1 MKKNNKTQ
9 QTKRCLL
16 VIIMVLITI
25 VCNAI
30 PAKPGQFRK
39 LTLTNG
45 QTVTARLV
53 GDEHGHFWLGSDGNA
68 YQEDE
73 TGLFQMIDR
82 KEVMNAAKERRQST
96 NTDRAKRMAK
106 RQAQKGTSNSIEGKK
121 KGIIILVNFQDV
133 KLEDTNTKQYFER
146 LANEEHFNDGN
157 FVGSVH
163 DYFYDQS
170 GGKFDLEF
178 DVVGPYT
185 MPNNMSYYGKNL
197 NGKEGN
203 DQHPASM
210 VIEACKAADSE
221 VNFADYDW
229 DGDQEVDQV
238 YVIYAG
244 KGEADG
250 GIANTIWPHEW
261 TLASAQYYGDG
272 SGPLTLDGVTINT
285 YACGSELNGSGDI
298 CGIGTMCHEF
308 SHCLGFPDFYDTST
322 TAYGVGML
330 WWDLMDSGS
339 YNGDGYLPAGYSSY
353 ERWVAGWLNPIELT
367 TTKSVSDMK
376 SLMDGGDAYIIYNNG
391 NRNEYF
397 LLENRQPVKWDEG
410 LPGRGMLILHVD
422 YNASIWANNSVNNV
436 ETHQRMTWIPA
447 DNVID
452 TEPYIDEEDGEEYE
466 VYSFSLM
473 ANDTYPSG
481 DYNSFSKD
489 SKAPAKFFNKN
500 SNGTY
505 YMDGA
510 VKDITQNEDGTIS
523 FLYKGVVNIAAPIF
537 SPKAGTYSEAQTVS
551 ITCETEGI
559 TIYYTTD
566 GTTPTAESSIYDG
579 PITIDKTTTLKAI
592 AISEEGDESQVSVAR
607 YVIRSG
613 TSTEV
618 KTFKHVSSMDEV
630 VSGLRYIIACGSKDV
645 AAGAYNNDHLNSEEI
660 ILSDNV
666 ITITDD
672 VEVFTLDESNG
683 KYAFMNNE
691 GAYLNAT
698 AKKKLAYQAEAAY
711 SWKLQNGN
719 DGVEMVHTTYGTM
732 TYNAN
737 SGSYFFAPYTS
748 GASTTM
754 IRANLYVEC
763 DEEPAQPQEI
773 IIGNNNYK
781 LVTSEEELEG
791 NYRYLIVSNVED
803 QYIAYNGFN
812 SDNGKAGL
820 VTPIDDVIT
829 LTEGSG
835 NTAVPVVLQKQ
846 NQKWTIF
853 ETEKEKYMGTTTETK
868 KASKAYLTLNGNVSS
883 DYYRWTISVV
893 DGEAIVKNCGKA
905 FYLQYNSSAK
915 MFRVYASGQ
924 NAISLYKEEQEQQN
938 HGITTTIDALRS
950 QQKSSVIFDLQGR
963 RVINPQK
970 GIYIV
975 NGKKVVI
982 K

>member
-1 MKKNNKTQ
+1 
-9 QTKRCLL
+9 
-16 VIIMVLITI
+16 
-25 VCNAI
+25 
-30 PAKPGQFRK
+30 
-39 LTLTNG
+39 
-45 QTVTARLV
+45 
-53 GDEHGHFWLGSDGNA
+53 
-68 YQEDE
+68 
-73 TGLFQMIDR
+73 
-82 KEVMNAAKERRQST
+82 
-96 NTDRAKRMAK
+96 
-106 RQAQKGTSNSIEGKK
+106 
-121 KGIIILVNFQDV
+121 
-133 KLEDTNTKQYFER
+133 
-146 LANEEHFNDGN
+146 
-157 FVGSVH
+157 
-163 DYFYDQS
+163 
-170 GGKFDLEF
+170 
-178 DVVGPYT
+178 
-185 MPNNMSYYGKNL
+185 
-197 NGKEGN
+197 
-203 DQHPASM
+203 
-210 VIEACKAADSE
+210 
-221 VNFADYDW
+221 
-229 DGDQEVDQV
+229 
-238 YVIYAG
+238 
-244 KGEADG
+244 
-250 GIANTIWPHEW
+250 
-261 TLASAQYYGDG
+261 
-272 SGPLTLDGVTINT
+272 
-285 YACGSELNGSGDI
+285 
-298 CGIGTMCHEF
+298 
-308 SHCLGFPDFYDTST
+308 
-322 TAYGVGML
+322 
-330 WWDLMDSGS
+330 
-339 YNGDGYLPAGYSSY
+339 
-353 ERWVAGWLNPIELT
+353 
-367 TTKSVSDMK
+367 MK

-397 LLENRQPVKWDEG
+397 LLENRQPVKWDAG
-410 LPGRGMLILHVD
+410 LPGKGMLILHVD

-523 FLYKGVVNIAAPIF
+523 FLYKGVVNIAAPTF
-537 SPKAGTYSEAQTVS
+537 SPKAGTYSEAQTVTIS
-551 ITCETEGI
+551 CETEGI
-559 TIYYTTD
+559 TIHYTTD

-592 AISEEGDESQVSVAR
+592 AVSEEGDESQVSVAR

-618 KTFKHVSSMDEV
+618 KTFKLVSSVDEV

-645 AAGAYNNDHLNSEEI
+645 AAGALSNSHLNSEEI
-660 ILSDNV
+660 ILTDNV

-672 VEVFTLDESNG
+672 VEVFTLEENNG
-683 KYAFMNNE
+683 KYAFMNRE

-698 AKKKLAYQAEAAY
+698 ANKKAAYQTDASY
-711 SWKLQNGN
+711 SWTLKKGN
-719 DGVEMVHTTYGTM
+719 DGVEMVHTYYGTM

-737 SGSYFFAPYTS
+737 SGSGFFAPYTS
-748 GASTTM
+748 VATNTM

-812 SDNGKAGL
+812 SDKGNAGV
-820 VTPIDDVIT
+820 VTPVEDVIT

-835 NTAVPVVLQKQ
+835 NAAVPVVLQKQ

-853 ETEKEKYMGTTTETK
+853 ETEKEEYMGTTKGTN
-868 KASKAYLTLNGNVSS
+868 SSNKAYLTLNGNVSS

>member
-1 MKKNNKTQ
+1 
-9 QTKRCLL
+9 
-16 VIIMVLITI
+16 MVLTTI
-25 VCNAI
+25 VCHAI
-30 PAKPGQFRK
+30 PAKPGQYRTLK
-39 LTLTNG
+39 LTNG
-45 QTVTARLV
+45 QTITARLV

-82 KEVMNAAKERRQST
+82 KEVMNAAKERRQSA

-133 KLEDTNTKQYFER
+133 KLEDANNKEYFER
-146 LANEEHFNDGN
+146 MANEEHFNDGN

-170 GGKFDLEF
+170 RGKFDLEF

-210 VIEACKAADSE
+210 VIEACKAANSE

-261 TLASAQYYGDG
+261 TLASAQNYGDG

-285 YACGSELNGSGDI
+285 YACGSELNGSEEI

-367 TTKSVSDMK
+367 TTKDVNDMK
-376 SLMDGGDAYIIYNNG
+376 CLQDGGDAYIIYNSG

-397 LLENRQPVKWDEG
+397 LLENRQPVKWDKE
-410 LPGRGMLILHVD
+410 LPGQGMLIVHVD
-422 YNASIWANNSVNNV
+422 YNESAWSGNSVNNDYS
-436 ETHQRMTWIPA
+436 HQRMTWIPA
-447 DNVID
+447 DDAYTDIL
-452 TEPYIDEEDGEEYE
+452 EDENGEEYE
-466 VYSFSLM
+466 AYTWEGL
-473 ANDTYPSG
+473 AKDTYPS
-481 DYNSFSKD
+481 DDNNSFSKN
-489 SKAPAKFFNKN
+489 STPAAEFYSKN
-500 SNGTY
+500 SDGEY

-510 VKDITQNEDGTIS
+510 VENITQNEDGTIS
-523 FLYKGVVNIAAPIF
+523 FHYQGIVSKPTF
-537 SPKAGTYSEAQTVS
+537 SPKAGVYSEAQTVTIS
-551 ITCETEGI
+551 CDTEGA
-559 TIYYTTD
+559 TIHYTTD
-566 GTTPTAESSIYDG
+566 GSIPTAESNIYDS
-579 PITIDKTTTLKAI
+579 PITIETNTTLKAI
-592 AISEEGDESQVSVAR
+592 AFLESGEQSKVATAN
-607 YVIRSG
+607 YIIRSG
-613 TSTEV
+613 ATTDV
-618 KTFKHVSSMDEV
+618 KTFKRVTSTDEIA
-630 VSGLRYIIACGSKDV
+630 SGLRYIIACGTKGK
-645 AAGAYNNDHLNSEEI
+645 AAGKLTTSKY
-660 ILSDNV
+660 LSSSSITLDDDI

-672 VEVFTLDESNG
+672 VEVFTLDESDEG
-683 KYAFMNNE
+683 KYSFMNTE
-691 GAYLNAT
+691 GKYLDAT
-698 AKKKLAYQAEAAY
+698 DVKKLAFENNPSH
-711 SWKLQNGN
+711 SWILENN
-719 DGVEMVHTTYGTM
+719 NNAVEMVHVSYGTM
-732 TYNAN
+732 TYNVT
-737 SGSYFFAPYTS
+737 SPRFTTYTS
-748 GASTTM
+748 NASTNM
-754 IRANLYVEC
+754 IRANLYVEYE
-763 DEEPAQPQEI
+763 EEPAQPLEI

-781 LVTSEEELEG
+781 LITSEDQLEG
-791 NYRYLIVSNVED
+791 NVRYLIVSNVEN
-803 QYIAYNGFN
+803 QYFAYNGFN
-812 SDNGKAGL
+812 TNKGDDGI
-820 VTPIDDVIT
+820 VTPVDDVIA
-829 LTEGSG
+829 LTVGSG
-835 NTAVPVVLQKQ
+835 NAAVPVVLQKQ
-846 NQKWTIF
+846 NQKWTIL
-853 ETEKEKYMGTTTETK
+853 ETEKEKYMGTTNVTNG
-868 KASKAYLTLNGNVSS
+868 SNKAYLTLNGNVSG
-883 DYYRWTISVV
+883 DEYRWTISIA
-893 DGEAIVKNCGKA
+893 DGVATVKNCIKD
-905 FYLQYNSSAK
+905 FYLRYNSSAS

-924 NAISLYKEEQEQQN
+924 NAISLYKEEQEQPNQ
-938 HGITTTIDALRS
+938 GITTAIDALRS
-950 QQKSSVIFDLQGR
+950 QQKSSVLFDLQGR

>member
-1 MKKNNKTQ
+1 MKKNNKIQ

-30 PAKPGQFRK
+30 PAKPGQYRTLK
-39 LTLTNG
+39 LTNG

-53 GDEHGHFWLGSDGNA
+53 GDEHGHFWLGNDGNA

-73 TGLFQMIDR
+73 TGLFQKIDLT
-82 KEVMNAAKERRQST
+82 EATAKSKARRQSA
-96 NTDRAKRMAK
+96 NAQRAKRLAA
-106 RQAQKGTSNSIEGKK
+106 RTAQKGSSSNTNKVK
-121 KGIIILVNFQDV
+121 KGIIILVNFQDE
-133 KLEDTNTKQYFER
+133 KFKEANDKAYFTR
-146 LANEEHFNDGN
+146 IANDEGFNEGD
-157 FVGSVH
+157 FKGSVH

-170 GGKFDLEF
+170 GGELDLSF

-185 MPNNMSYYGKNL
+185 VSEDMSYYGGN
-197 NGKEGN
+197 EGN
-203 DQHPASM
+203 NDKYPATM
-210 VIEACKAADSE
+210 IIEACKAADKD

-229 DGDQEVDQV
+229 DGDHNVEQV

-244 KGEADG
+244 KGENDKG
-250 GIANTIWPHEW
+250 GANSIWPHEW

-367 TTKSVSDMK
+367 TTKSVSSMT

-397 LLENRQPVKWDEG
+397 LLENRQPVKWDAG
-410 LPGRGMLILHVD
+410 LPGNGMLILHVD

-523 FLYKGVVNIAAPIF
+523 FLYKGVVNIAAPTF
-537 SPKAGTYSEAQTVS
+537 SPKAGTYSEAQTVAIS
-551 ITCETEGI
+551 SETEGV

-592 AISEEGDESQVSVAR
+592 AVSEEGDESQVSVAR

-618 KTFKHVSSMDEV
+618 KTFKLVSSVDEV

-645 AAGAYNNDHLNSEEI
+645 AAGALSNSHLNSEEI
-660 ILSDNV
+660 ILTDNV

-672 VEVFTLDESNG
+672 VEVFTLDENNG
-683 KYAFMNNE
+683 KYAFMNRE

-698 AKKKLAYQAEAAY
+698 AKKELAYQTDAAY
-711 SWKLQNGN
+711 TWTLKKGN
-719 DGVEMVHTTYGTM
+719 DGVEMVHTYYGTM

-737 SGSYFFAPYTS
+737 SGSGFFAPYTT
-748 GASTTM
+748 GASTSM

-781 LVTSEEELEG
+781 IITSNDDLEG
-791 NYRYLIVSNVED
+791 NVRYLIVSYAVND
-803 QYIAYNGFN
+803 NQFFAYSGHDSNK
-812 SDNGKAGL
+812 GKACI
-820 VTPIDDVIT
+820 VSPVDDVIS
-829 LTEGSG
+829 LTG
-835 NTAVPVVLQKQ
+835 TDDDVAVPVVLQKQ
-846 NQKWTIF
+846 NQKWVILDTQ
-853 ETEKEKYMGTTTETK
+853 KEKYMGANKDNNYLILNET
-868 KASKAYLTLNGNVSS
+868 ASN
-883 DYYRWTISVV
+883 DYYRWTISINTYG
-893 DGEAIVKNCGKA
+893 DATIQNSGKVS
-905 FYLQYNSSAK
+905 YLKYNIK
-915 MFRVYASGQ
+915 DDMFRVYASGQ

-950 QQKSSVIFDLQGR
+950 QQKSSVLFDLQGR

>member
-16 VIIMVLITI
+16 VMIMVLITI

-30 PAKPGQFRK
+30 PAKPGQYRTLK
-39 LTLTNG
+39 LTNG
-45 QTVTARLV
+45 QTVSARLV
-53 GDEHGHFWLGSDGNA
+53 GDEHGHFWLGNDGNA

-82 KEVMNAAKERRQST
+82 KEVMNAAKERRQSA

-106 RQAQKGTSNSIEGKK
+106 RQAQKGTNNIIEGKK

-133 KLEDTNTKQYFER
+133 KLQDANNKEYFER
-146 LANEEHFNDGN
+146 MANEEHFNDGN

-185 MPNNMSYYGKNL
+185 MSNNMSYYGKNL

-285 YACGSELNGSGDI
+285 YACGSELNGSEEI

-308 SHCLGFPDFYDTST
+308 SHCLGFPDFYDTSDT
-322 TAYGVGML
+322 GDGVGMFM
-330 WWDLMDSGS
+330 WDLMDYGS
-339 YNGDGYLPAGYSSY
+339 YNGDGYQPAGYTSY
-353 ERWVAGWLNPIELT
+353 ERWVAGWLEPIELT
-367 TTKSVSDMK
+367 TTKDVNDMK
-376 SLMDGGDAYIIYNNG
+376 CLQDGGDAYIIYNSG

-397 LLENRQPVKWDEG
+397 LLENRQPVKWDAG
-410 LPGRGMLILHVD
+410 LPGKGMLILHVD
-422 YNASIWANNSVNNV
+422 YNVSAWNNNSVNNDPN
-436 ETHQRMTWIPA
+436 HQRMTWIPA
-447 DNVID
+447 DNLFD
-452 TEPYIDEEDGEEYE
+452 TDKYFDEEDQEWYEY
-466 VYSFSLM
+466 YTFAGM
-473 ANDTYPSG
+473 TTDTYPSG
-481 DYNSFSKD
+481 DNNSFSRN
-489 SKAPAKFFNKN
+489 SSPAAKFYKKN
-500 SNGTY
+500 SNDTY

-510 VKDITQNEDGTIS
+510 VTDITQNEDGTIS
-523 FLYKGVVNIAAPIF
+523 FLYKGVVNITAPTF
-537 SPKAGTYSEAQTVS
+537 SPQSGTYSEAQTVTIS
-551 ITCETEGI
+551 CETGGI
-559 TIYYTTD
+559 TIHYTTD

-579 PITIDKTTTLKAI
+579 PISIDKTTTLKAV

-607 YVIRSG
+607 YVIRDASFVY
-613 TSTEV
+613 TYKRVESI
-618 KTFKHVSSMDEV
+618 DDI
-630 VSGLRYIIACGSKDV
+630 VSGSNYIIACGPQRK
-645 AAGAYNNDHLNSEEI
+645 AAGRLENNNTYLSSEDI
-660 ILSDNV
+660 DLADDI

-672 VEVFTLDESNG
+672 VEIFTLVKDKSS
-683 KYAFMNNE
+683 YALMNQD
-691 GAYLNAT
+691 GAYLTAT
-698 AKKKLAYQAEAAY
+698 GEKKLKYDENASYP
-711 SWKLQNGN
+711 WILQNGSE
-719 DGVEMVHTTYGTM
+719 GVEIAHTKSSYGTM
-732 TYNAN
+732 KYNINSPRFTTYKSNQN
-737 SGSYFFAPYTS
+737 MVP
-748 GASTTM
+748 
-754 IRANLYVEC
+754 ANLYVEC
-763 DEEPAQPQEI
+763 DEEPSQPQEI

-781 LVTSEEELEG
+781 LVASEEELEG
-791 NYRYLIVSNVED
+791 NHRYLIVSYAV
-803 QYIAYNGFN
+803 
-812 SDNGKAGL
+812 SDNQFFAYSGHDSNKGKASIVSPVDNVISLTG
-820 VTPIDDVIT
+820 TDDDV
-829 LTEGSG
+829 
-835 NTAVPVVLQKQ
+835 AVPVVLEKQ
-846 NQKWTIF
+846 NQKWVILDTQ
-853 ETEKEKYMGTTTETK
+853 KEKYMGANKDNNYLILNQT
-868 KASKAYLTLNGNVSS
+868 ASN
-883 DYYRWTISVV
+883 DYYRWTISINTYG
-893 DGEAIVKNCGKA
+893 DATIQNSGKVS
-905 FYLQYNSSAK
+905 YLKYNIK
-915 MFRVYASGQ
+915 DDMFRVYASGQ

-950 QQKSSVIFDLQGR
+950 QQRSSALFDLQGR

-975 NGKKVVI
+975 NGHKVVI

>member
-1 MKKNNKTQ
+1 MKNNNKTQ

-30 PAKPGQFRK
+30 PAKPGQYRTLK
-39 LTLTNG
+39 LTNG

-53 GDEHGHFWLGSDGNA
+53 GDEHGHFWLGNDGNA

-82 KEVMNAAKERRQST
+82 KEVMNAAKERRQSA

-106 RQAQKGTSNSIEGKK
+106 RQAQKSSSNSIEGKK

-133 KLEDTNTKQYFER
+133 KLQDANNKEYFER
-146 LANEEHFNDGN
+146 MANEEHFNDGN

-185 MPNNMSYYGKNL
+185 MSNSMSYYGKNL

-210 VIEACKAADSE
+210 VIEACKAANSE

-261 TLASAQYYGDG
+261 TLASAKYYGDG
-272 SGPLTLDGVTINT
+272 SGPLTLDGVTIDT
-285 YACGSELNGSGDI
+285 YACGSELNGYGDI

-308 SHCLGFPDFYDTST
+308 SHCLGFPDFYDTSDEG
-322 TAYGVGML
+322 YGVGML

-353 ERWVAGWLNPIELT
+353 ERWEAGWLNPIELT

-422 YNASIWANNSVNNV
+422 YNASIWANNSVNNDYN
-436 ETHQRMTWIPA
+436 HQRMTWVSA
-447 DNVID
+447 DGVID
-452 TEPYIDEEDGEEYE
+452 TEPYIDEDGEEYE

-481 DYNSFSKD
+481 IYNSFSKD

-523 FLYKGVVNIAAPIF
+523 FLYKGVVNIAAPTF
-537 SPKAGTYSEAQTVS
+537 SPKAGTYSEAQTVAIS
-551 ITCETEGI
+551 SETEGV

-579 PITIDKTTTLKAI
+579 PITIDKTTTLKAV
-592 AISEEGDESQVSVAR
+592 AVSEEGDESQVSVAR

-645 AAGAYNNDHLNSEEI
+645 AAGALSNSHLDSEEI
-660 ILSDNV
+660 ILTDNV

-672 VEVFTLDESNG
+672 VEVFTLDENNG
-683 KYAFMNNE
+683 KYAFMNRE

-698 AKKKLAYQAEAAY
+698 ANKKAAYQTDAAY
-711 SWKLQNGN
+711 SWTLKKGN
-719 DGVEMVHTTYGTM
+719 DGVEMVHTYYGTM

-737 SGSYFFAPYTS
+737 SGSGFFAPYTS
-748 GASTTM
+748 VATNTM

-812 SDNGKAGL
+812 SDKGNAGV
-820 VTPIDDVIT
+820 VTPVDDVIT

-835 NTAVPVVLQKQ
+835 NAAVPVVLQKQ

-893 DGEAIVKNCGKA
+893 DGEAMVKNCSKA
-905 FYLQYNSSAK
+905 FYLKYNSGANC
-915 MFRVYASGQ
+915 FRVYASGQ

>member
-30 PAKPGQFRK
+30 PAKPGQYRTLK
-39 LTLTNG
+39 LTNG

-53 GDEHGHFWLGSDGNA
+53 GDEHGHFWLGNDGNA

-73 TGLFQMIDR
+73 TGLFQKIDLTEATA
-82 KEVMNAAKERRQST
+82 KSNARRQSA
-96 NTDRAKRMAK
+96 NAQRAKRLAA
-106 RQAQKGTSNSIEGKK
+106 RTAQKGSSSNTNKVK
-121 KGIIILVNFQDV
+121 KGIIILVNFQDE
-133 KLEDTNTKQYFER
+133 KFKEANDKAYFTR
-146 LANEEHFNDGN
+146 IANDEGFNEGD
-157 FVGSVH
+157 FKGSVH

-170 GGKFDLEF
+170 GGEFDLSF

-185 MPNNMSYYGKNL
+185 VSEDMSYYGGN
-197 NGKEGN
+197 EGN
-203 DQHPASM
+203 NDKYPATM
-210 VIEACKAADSE
+210 IIEACKAADKD

-229 DGDQEVDQV
+229 DGDHNVEQV

-244 KGEADG
+244 KGENDKG
-250 GIANTIWPHEW
+250 GANSIWPHEW

-308 SHCLGFPDFYDTST
+308 SHCLGFPDFYDTSDEG
-322 TAYGVGML
+322 YGVGML

-353 ERWVAGWLNPIELT
+353 ERWEAGWLNPIELT

-397 LLENRQPVKWDEG
+397 LLENRQPVKWDAG
-410 LPGRGMLILHVD
+410 LPGKGMLILHVD

-481 DYNSFSKD
+481 IYNSFSKD

-523 FLYKGVVNIAAPIF
+523 FLYKGVVNIAAPTF
-537 SPKAGTYSEAQTVS
+537 SPKAGTYSEAQTVTIS
-551 ITCETEGI
+551 CETEGI
-559 TIYYTTD
+559 TIHYTTD

-592 AISEEGDESQVSVAR
+592 AVSEEGDESQVSVAR
-607 YVIRSG
+607 YVIRNG

-618 KTFKHVSSMDEV
+618 KTFKLVSSVDEV

-645 AAGAYNNDHLNSEEI
+645 AAGALSNSHLNSEEI
-660 ILSDNV
+660 ILTDNV

-672 VEVFTLDESNG
+672 VEVFTLDENNG
-683 KYAFMNNE
+683 KYAFMNRE

-698 AKKKLAYQAEAAY
+698 ANKKAAYQTDAAY
-711 SWKLQNGN
+711 TWTLKKGN
-719 DGVEMVHTTYGTM
+719 DGVEMVHTYYGTM

-737 SGSYFFAPYTS
+737 SGSGFFAPYTT
-748 GASTTM
+748 GASTSM

-781 LVTSEEELEG
+781 LVTNEEELEG

-812 SDNGKAGL
+812 SDKGNAGV
-820 VTPIDDVIT
+820 VTPVDDVIT

-835 NTAVPVVLQKQ
+835 NAAVPVVLQKQ

-905 FYLQYNSSAK
+905 FYLQYNSSANC
-915 MFRVYASGQ
+915 FRVYASGQ

-950 QQKSSVIFDLQGR
+950 HQKSTVIFDLQGR

>member
-16 VIIMVLITI
+16 VIIMMLITI

-30 PAKPGQFRK
+30 PAKPGQYRTLK
-39 LTLTNG
+39 LTNG

-53 GDEHGHFWLGSDGNA
+53 GDEHGHFWLGNDGNA

-73 TGLFQMIDR
+73 TGLFQKIDR
-82 KEVMNAAKERRQST
+82 NEVMKAASERRQSA
-96 NTDRAKRMAK
+96 NADRAKQMAK
-106 RQAQKGTSNSIEGKK
+106 RRAQKGTSNNIVGKK
-121 KGIIILVNFQDV
+121 KGIIILVNFRNLQFQ
-133 KLEDTNTKQYFER
+133 EDNDRE
-146 LANEEHFNDGN
+146 LLDNIANKAGFNEGN

-185 MPNNMSYYGKNL
+185 MPNDMSYYGKNK
-197 NGKEGN
+197 NGKQGN
-203 DQHPASM
+203 DQHPAAM
-210 VIEACKAADSE
+210 VIEACKAANDE

-229 DGDQEVDQV
+229 DGDNYVDQV

-244 KGEADG
+244 QGEADG
-250 GIANTIWPHEW
+250 GAANTIWPHEW

-272 SGPLTLDGVTINT
+272 SGPLTLDGVTIDT
-285 YACGSELNGSGDI
+285 YACGSELNGSEEI

-308 SHCLGFPDFYDTST
+308 SHCLGFPDFYDTSDT
-322 TAYGVGML
+322 GDGVGMFM
-330 WWDLMDSGS
+330 WDLMDYGS
-339 YNGDGYLPAGYSSY
+339 YNGDGYQPAGYTSY
-353 ERWVAGWLNPIELT
+353 ERWVAGWLEPIELT
-367 TTKSVSDMK
+367 TTKDVNDMK
-376 SLMDGGDAYIIYNNG
+376 CLQDGGAAYIIYNSG

-397 LLENRQPVKWDEG
+397 LLENRQPVKWDKE
-410 LPGRGMLILHVD
+410 LPGQGMLIVHVD
-422 YNASIWANNSVNNV
+422 YNESAWSGNSVNNNYS
-436 ETHQRMTWIPA
+436 HQRMTWIPA
-447 DNVID
+447 DDAYTDIL
-452 TEPYIDEEDGEEYE
+452 EDENGEEYE
-466 VYSFSLM
+466 AYTWEGL
-473 ANDTYPSG
+473 AKDTYPS
-481 DYNSFSKD
+481 DDNNSFSKN
-489 SKAPAKFFNKN
+489 STPAAEFYSKN
-500 SNGTY
+500 SDGEY

-510 VKDITQNEDGTIS
+510 VENITQNEDGTIS
-523 FLYKGVVNIAAPIF
+523 FHYQGIVSKPTF
-537 SPKAGTYSEAQTVS
+537 SPKAGVYSEAQTVTIS
-551 ITCETEGI
+551 CDTEGA
-559 TIYYTTD
+559 TIHYTTD
-566 GTTPTAESSIYDG
+566 GSIPTAESNIYDS
-579 PITIDKTTTLKAI
+579 PITIETNTTLKAI
-592 AISEEGDESQVSVAR
+592 AFLESGEQSKVATAN
-607 YVIRSG
+607 YIIRSG
-613 TSTEV
+613 ATTDV
-618 KTFKHVSSMDEV
+618 KTFKRVTSTDEIA
-630 VSGLRYIIACGSKDV
+630 SGLRYIIACGSKDV
-645 AAGAYNNDHLNSEEI
+645 AAGALSNSHLNSEEI
-660 ILSDNV
+660 ILTDNV

-672 VEVFTLDESNG
+672 VEVFTLDENNG
-683 KYAFMNNE
+683 KYAFMNRE
-691 GAYLNAT
+691 GAYLNAS
-698 AKKKLAYQAEAAY
+698 ANRKAAYQTDAAY
-711 SWKLQNGN
+711 SWTLKKGDN
-719 DGVEMVHTTYGTM
+719 GVEMVHTYYGTM

-737 SGSYFFAPYTS
+737 SGSGFFAPYTT
-748 GASTTM
+748 GASTSM

-835 NTAVPVVLQKQ
+835 NAAVPVVLQKQ

-853 ETEKEKYMGTTTETK
+853 ETEKEKFMGTTTETK

>member
-30 PAKPGQFRK
+30 PAKPGQYRTLK
-39 LTLTNG
+39 LTNG
-45 QTVTARLV
+45 QTVAARLV
-53 GDEHGHFWLGSDGNA
+53 GDEHGHFWLGNDGNA

-82 KEVMNAAKERRQST
+82 KEMMNAAKERRQSA
-96 NTDRAKRMAK
+96 NADRAKRMAK
-106 RQAQKGTSNSIEGKK
+106 RRAQKGSSNSIEGKK
-121 KGIIILVNFQDV
+121 KGIIILVNFKDV
-133 KLEDTNTKQYFER
+133 KLEDTNNKEYFER
-146 LANEEHFNDGN
+146 VANEEHFRDGD

-178 DVVGPYT
+178 DVVGPYD
-185 MPNNMSYYGKNL
+185 MPYDMSYYGRNK
-197 NGKEGN
+197 NGKQGN

-210 VIEACKAADSE
+210 VIEACKAANNE
-221 VNFADYDW
+221 VDFADYDW

-250 GIANTIWPHEW
+250 GVANTIWPHEW

-272 SGPLTLDGVTINT
+272 SGPLFLDGVTINT
-285 YACGSELNGSGDI
+285 YACGSELNGYGDI

-308 SHCLGFPDFYDTST
+308 SHCLGFPDFYDTSDT
-322 TAYGVGML
+322 GYGVGML

-339 YNGDGYLPAGYSSY
+339 YNGDGYQPAGYSSY

-391 NRNEYF
+391 NRDEYF
-397 LLENRQPVKWDEG
+397 LLENRQPEKWDAG
-410 LPGRGMLILHVD
+410 LPGKGMLILHVD
-422 YNASIWANNSVNNV
+422 YNASAWASNSVNNDY
-436 ETHQRMTWIPA
+436 THQRMTWITA
-447 DNVID
+447 DGEID
-452 TEPYIDEEDGEEYE
+452 TEPYIDENGEEYLI
-466 VYSFSLM
+466 YSWDGF
-473 ANDTYPSG
+473 ATDTYPSG
-481 DYNSFSKD
+481 IYNSFSKD
-489 SKAPAKFFNKN
+489 SKAPAKFYNKN

-523 FLYKGVVNIAAPIF
+523 FLYKGVVNIAAPTF
-537 SPKAGTYSEAQTVS
+537 SPKAGTYSEAQTVTIS
-551 ITCETEGI
+551 CETEGV
-559 TIYYTTD
+559 TIHYTTD

-579 PITIDKTTTLKAI
+579 PISIDKTTTLKAVS
-592 AISEEGDESQVSVAR
+592 ISEEGDESQVSVAR

-613 TSTEV
+613 TATEV
-618 KTFKHVSSMDEV
+618 KTFKRVSSMDEV

-645 AAGAYNNDHLNSEEI
+645 AAGELSNNHLNSEEI
-660 ILSDNV
+660 ILSDDV
-666 ITITDD
+666 ITITDF
-672 VEVFTLDESNG
+672 VEVFTLEENNG
-683 KYAFMNNE
+683 KYAFMNRE
-691 GAYLNAT
+691 GEYLNAPST
-698 AKKKLAYQAEAAY
+698 KKLAYQTNAAY
-711 SWKLQNGN
+711 SWKLQKRN
-719 DGVEMVHTTYGTM
+719 DGVEMVHTYYGTM

-737 SGSYFFAPYTS
+737 SGSDFFATYTS
-748 GASTTM
+748 SASNTM

-781 LVTSEEELEG
+781 LVASEEELEG

-803 QYIAYNGFN
+803 QYIAYNGFD
-812 SDNGKAGL
+812 SDKGKAGL
-820 VTPIDDVIT
+820 VTPVDDVIT

-835 NTAVPVVLQKQ
+835 NAAVPVVLQKQ

-853 ETEKEKYMGTTTETK
+853 ETEKEEYMGTTKGTN
-868 KASKAYLTLNGNVSS
+868 SNNKAYLILNGNVSS
-883 DYYRWTISVV
+883 DYFRWTISIV
-893 DGEAIVKNCGKA
+893 DGEATVKNCGKA
-905 FYLQYNSSAK
+905 FYLQYNSSANC
-915 MFRVYASGQ
+915 FRVYASGQ

-938 HGITTTIDALRS
+938 HGITTAIDAVRS
-950 QQKSSVIFDLQGR
+950 QQKSSALFDLQGR

-975 NGKKVVI
+975 NGQKVVI